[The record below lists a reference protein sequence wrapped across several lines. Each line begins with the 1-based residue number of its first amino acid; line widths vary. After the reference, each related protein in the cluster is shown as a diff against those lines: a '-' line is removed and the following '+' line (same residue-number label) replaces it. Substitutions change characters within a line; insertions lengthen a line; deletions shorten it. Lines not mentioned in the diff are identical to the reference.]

1 MALVRAL
8 NSAVS
13 GLRGQQTSI
22 DVIGDNLANS
32 TTTAFKAGRVN
43 FHTLLSQT
51 ISFGTAPQG
60 FLGGIDPLQIG
71 LGVAVAE
78 TTKNFN
84 QGELEVTGIATDLG
98 IEGSGFFVMNDET
111 GARVFSRDGSFTIN
125 PSNLLH
131 NPSNG
136 FLVQGVNADLTTFTI
151 NAGGPLESVEIPVG
165 NLTIARAT
173 ATAQFDGN
181 LNGGGDK
188 AVQGSVL
195 QSTVFVSGT
204 GGPAATSNTPLVSL
218 FREGVGGGPDID
230 LALDLGDTI
239 SITAKKGG
247 RQLPTKTFIIDTTP
261 IPNFDG
267 FGTTIGDL
275 AEFMERALG
284 LNQGNT
290 STDILYSAI
299 RDEDLN
305 PNTTGIAKIATA
317 LVSNGAGG
325 ITGVIASGTN
335 FALEGVQEGLDVVV
349 FDTGQGAGQRAIIS
363 SMATLG
369 VGQTNNVLLFR
380 GGPLPSSIPAPSVL
394 DAFTVHEPVGIDVA
408 TGAGVT
414 SGAGNPGFPSP
425 AGTLRIR
432 GNIGDINRLSDIVI
446 TSSDGLTLATF
457 NTIETADG
465 ESGFTNATIFDALG
479 AAHIIELS
487 FVLETK
493 GGTDPS
499 TTATGNTFRFFAESD
514 DNLQLGGTTGNQII
528 GRNRSAGTGTVTFS
542 NGGAFLAQNPSPAI
556 TLQIPNNGTATPLT
570 VTPGLSGVTGFQSIG
585 PSQAFLIE
593 QDGFA
598 MGELRDFSI
607 GADGTVT
614 GIFSNGITRPL
625 AQVML
630 ARFPNVNGLNATD
643 SNNFVQ
649 AANSGQA
656 VIGVPGT
663 IGLGSIRSGVLEAS
677 NVDLSREFTRLIVS
691 QRSFQA
697 NARVISTSDRLLEEL
712 VNVV

>member
-32 TTTAFKAGRVN
+32 TTTGFKSGRVN

-51 ISFGTAPQG
+51 LSFGTAPQG
-60 FLGGIDPLQIG
+60 FLGGVDPLQIG
-71 LGVAVAE
+71 LGVGVAE
-78 TTKNFN
+78 TTKNFS

-98 IEGSGFFVMNDET
+98 IQGNGFFIMRDQS
-111 GARVFSRDGSFTIN
+111 GAFVYSRDGSFGIN

-136 FLVQGVNADLTTFTI
+136 FIVQGVNADLTTFTI
-151 NAGGPLESVEIPVG
+151 NPGGPLENVEIPVG

-173 ATAQFDGN
+173 STAEFDGN

-195 QSTVFVSGT
+195 QSTVFVSGS
-204 GGPAATSNTPLVSL
+204 GGPAATSATPLVSL
-218 FREGVGGGPDID
+218 FREGIGGGPDID
-230 LALDLGDTI
+230 LALDIGDTI
-239 SITAKKGG
+239 SISAKKGG
-247 RQLPTKTFIIDTTP
+247 RLLPTKTFIIDTTP
-261 IPNFDG
+261 IPNYDG
-267 FGTTIGDL
+267 FGTTLGDL
-275 AEFMERALG
+275 AAFVQRSLG
-284 LNQGNT
+284 INPGST
-290 STDILYSAI
+290 SDILYSAI
-299 RDEDLN
+299 RDEDAN
-305 PNTTGIAKIATA
+305 PNTVGIAKIATG
-317 LVSNGAGG
+317 LVSNGSGG
-325 ITGVIASGTN
+325 IIGVIASGTN
-335 FALEGVQEGLDVVV
+335 FAVEGVQTDFDVVV
-349 FDTGQGAGQRAIIS
+349 FDTGEGAGQRAIIS
-363 SMATLG
+363 SMGTTFT
-369 VGQTNNVLLFR
+369 TNDTLLFQ
-380 GGPLPSSIPAPSVL
+380 GGPLPSTIPAPDIL
-394 DAFTVHEPVGIDVA
+394 DAFTVHETPGVRIG

-414 SGAGNPGFPSP
+414 SGPGDPSFPSP
-425 AGTLRIR
+425 AGTMRIS
-432 GNIGDINRLSDIVI
+432 GNIGLINDLSEIVVN
-446 TSSDGLTLATF
+446 SSDGINLGTF
-457 NTIETADG
+457 NKIETADG
-465 ESGFTNATIFDALG
+465 ESGLTNVIFFDSLG
-479 AAHIIELS
+479 APHEVELS

-499 TTATGNTFRFFAESD
+499 TTATGNTFRFYAESD
-514 DNLQLGGTTGNQII
+514 DNMLLGGSTGTQVI
-528 GRNRSAGTGTVTFS
+528 GRDRVAGTGTVTFS
-542 NGGAFLAQNPSPAI
+542 TGGLFLAQNPSPAV
-556 TLQIPNNGTATPLT
+556 TLQIPNTGAATPLT
-570 VTPGLSGVTGFQSIG
+570 VTPILSGVTGFETLG

-598 MGELRDFSI
+598 TGTLDDFSI
-607 GADGTVT
+607 GGDGTVT

-625 AQVML
+625 AQVIL
-630 ARFPNVNGLNATD
+630 ARFPNVNGLRALD

-656 VIGVPGT
+656 ITGVPGT
-663 IGLGSIRSGVLEAS
+663 ISLGTIRSGVLEAS
-677 NVDLSREFTRLIVS
+677 NVDLSREFTRLIIA